1 MKKLDTLYNEK
12 ACKEALREVNI
23 ELLERAIKKAPREN
37 YEREWFLKS
46 IESSVEAIR
55 TTNKEIEDIITAI
68 DKLLT
73 KKEF

>member
-1 MKKLDTLYNEK
+1 MNKLETLYNEK

-37 YEREWFLKS
+37 YEKEWFLKS

-55 TTNKEIEDIITAI
+55 KTNEELNTIITAI
-68 DKLLT
+68 DKQLS